1 MAVTPLPIPPSRA
14 DAENFAERADDFL
27 GALPTFATELNVL
40 QVDVNTKQTLAASSE
55 TNAAASALASA
66 NTADVAIWV
75 SGTTYAIGVNRFS
88 PINFLTYRRKTAGAG
103 TTDPSLDSTNWA
115 LLTGLGDA
123 TLSGTQTFT
132 GAKTFTVAPIGV
144 TAANGTNDATLAT
157 TAFVTTAD
165 NLKAPLA
172 SPSFTG
178 VPLSTT
184 AAVGTNTT
192 QIATTAFVN
201 SEISADVGVSNS
213 ALVKTALNASG
224 SAPIYACR
232 AWVIFNGT
240 GTVSVL
246 SGGNVSSI
254 TDNGVGDYTVNFSV
268 AMPDAL
274 YCLSGAAATSNN
286 TRSTVIDEP
295 LGGIRTS
302 SSIQVRTGWSGADTV
317 VGTRVDSPFVSVV
330 ITH

>member
-88 PINFLTYRRKTAGAG
+88 PINFLTYRRKIAGAG

-123 TLSGTQTFT
+123 TLGGTQTFT
-132 GAKTFTVAPIGV
+132 GAKTFTVAPVGV
-144 TAANGTNDATLAT
+144 TAAGGTNDTTLAT
-157 TAFVTTAD
+157 TAFVTSED
-165 NLKAPLA
+165 NLKAPLD

-184 AAVGTNTT
+184 AAAGTNTT

-201 SEISADVGVSNS
+201 TEIFADVGSANS
-213 ALVKTALNASG
+213 PLVRSALNAG
-224 SAPIYACR
+224 GVAPIYACR
-232 AWVIFNGT
+232 AWVNFNGSA
-240 GTVSVL
+240 TVTIRS
-246 SGGNVSSI
+246 SGNVSSI
-254 TDNGVGDYTVNFSV
+254 TDNGTGDYTVNFTT
-268 AMPDAL
+268 ALPDAN
-274 YCLSGAAATSNN
+274 YAAIGMSRAQTSGAVTGITVNEHFDTAPTSANLRLSVKQAAGALDTTSIHIAIF
-286 TRSTVIDEP
+286 R
-295 LGGIRTS
+295 
-302 SSIQVRTGWSGADTV
+302 
-317 VGTRVDSPFVSVV
+317 
-330 ITH
+330 

>member
-40 QVDVNTKQTLAASSE
+40 QADVNTKQTLAASSE

-66 NTADVAIWV
+66 NTADATIWV
-75 SGTTYAIGVNRFS
+75 SGTTYSIGVNRFS

-103 TTDPSLDSTNWA
+103 TTDPSLDSTNWT

-144 TAANGTNDATLAT
+144 TAANGTNDTTLAT

-165 NLKAPLA
+165 NLKAPLN
-172 SPSFTG
+172 SPSLTG
-178 VPLSTT
+178 TPLSPT

-201 SEISADVGVSNS
+201 NEVGVANS
-213 ALVKTALNASG
+213 SLVKTALNASG
-224 SAPIYACR
+224 VAPIYACR
-232 AWVIFNGT
+232 AWVNFNGF
-240 GTVSVL
+240 GTVSIRA
-246 SGGNVSSI
+246 SGNVSSI
-254 TDNGVGDYTVNFSV
+254 TDNGVGDYTVNFTTTMQDSNFTVLATGSRVNDTFSAIAFVNTSRTQTTAAAHVMTKGQGGSSV
-268 AMPDAL
+268 AEDFPQINVAIF
-274 YCLSGAAATSNN
+274 
-286 TRSTVIDEP
+286 R
-295 LGGIRTS
+295 
-302 SSIQVRTGWSGADTV
+302 
-317 VGTRVDSPFVSVV
+317 
-330 ITH
+330 